1 MNPLKSPRVHW
12 LLWLA
17 FLGFLVALAL
27 FPVSYRS
34 TRLASLGLGLALWVG
49 LIALTW
55 RWHLVRFVLL
65 GITFLIAGFF
75 LLPAHGRPSVETL
88 RTDYL
93 TGLRRYEGVRYYWG
107 GETARGI
114 DCSGLV
120 RRGLIDALFWR
131 GIRTFHPGVVR
142 EAFSLWWHGSVVGW
156 RRGGLVRRSA
166 RVVRVDLINRREIEI
181 GPTVIE
187 RAVHDAGRHGGGR
200 NLNPERVGEMDPQLH
215 ILEHGVFTETGSAR
229 FHSVNFSQRES
240 VCRWVAELA
249 GGRVAITEMCNH
261 IGRSPSSTRI
271 VR

>member
-1 MNPLKSPRVHW
+1 

-142 EAFSLWWHGSVVGW
+142 EAFSLWWHDCSASALGLQHRGLTVHLLETPSINALDHSKILPGDLAVTKNGIHIMAYLGSSHW
-156 RRGGLVRRSA
+156 
-166 RVVRVDLINRREIEI
+166 IE
-181 GPTVIE
+181 
-187 RAVHDAGRHGGGR
+187 A
-200 NLNPERVGEMDPQLH
+200 DPS
-215 ILEHGVFTETGSAR
+215 E
-229 FHSVNFSQRES
+229 
-240 VCRWVAELA
+240 
-249 GGRVAITEMCNH
+249 GRVITVAAPSVGNSWFQ
-261 IGRSPSSTRI
+261 SPMNI
-271 VR
+271 VRWTVLQ